1 MVKQTFI
8 KASDVMMYSKVL
20 EMVAVRGSACLLF
33 LHSGEEDAGPASVV
47 MILVSYFQVLKEA
60 FHKINVLKR

>member
-1 MVKQTFI
+1 MVKQ
-8 KASDVMMYSKVL
+8 ASVVIMYSTVL
-20 EMVAVRGSACLLF
+20 EMVAVRGSASLLF

-47 MILVSYFQVLKEA
+47 KILGSDFQVLIEA